1 MLQSMGLQRLRQDLA
16 AEKQQ
21 CGIFPG
27 PGRESVSPA
36 LAGELLTTGPPR
48 KSGVFLLNSDVFLLN
63 SDVQLVASFLEHLN
77 SWLEGCE
84 FKPP

>member
-1 MLQSMGLQRLRQDLA
+1 MPQSMGLQRLRQDLA

-21 CGIFPG
+21 CGIFSG

-48 KSGVFLLNSDVFLLN
+48 KSGVFLLNSDV
-63 SDVQLVASFLEHLN
+63 QLVASFLEHLN